1 MAQKVK
7 RLTAQAVLRENKP
20 GLYHDGA
27 GLYLRVG
34 RGGAKSW
41 AFRYMRGGVARE
53 MGLGGLTKVSLANA
67 RSKADAQRKL
77 LSDGADPLVEKAARQ
92 KEERFVAAGT
102 RTFEQCAESYIE
114 AQSTGWRSAKHAAQ
128 WTSTLRT
135 YVYPV
140 FGDLPVRQI
149 DRVLVIEVID
159 PIWLKKPET
168 ARRIR
173 GRIEAIM
180 DFAIARGWR
189 GEGDNPARRGPLV
202 RGLSKQTNKVKHHA
216 ALPYTEIGSF
226 MVHLRK
232 EKGTA
237 AAALEFLILT
247 AGRTGEVISARWRE
261 IDSAKRVWHVP
272 AERMKSKRE
281 HRVPLSVPALNV
293 LERLPNSDEGLIFP
307 GLKTDRPLSN
317 MALLVLLGRMKRS
330 DLTVHGFRSSFRDW
344 AAEQTNFPT
353 EVAEMALAHV
363 VGSKVEAAY
372 RRGDMF
378 EKRRRLMDAW
388 AEFLTKAP
396 AKSSEVVSLRAG

>member
-7 RLTAQAVLRENKP
+7 RLTAQAVLKETKP

-27 GLYLRVG
+27 GLYLRIG

-67 RSKADAQRKL
+67 RAKADAQRRL
-77 LSDGADPLVEKAARQ
+77 LSDGVDPLAEKATRQ
-92 KEERFVAAGT
+92 KEERLVAAGT

-114 AQSTGWRSAKHAAQ
+114 AQSTAWRSAKHAAQ

-149 DRVLVIEVID
+149 DRALVIEVLD

-168 ARRIR
+168 ARRVR
-173 GRIEAIM
+173 GRIEAII

-226 MVHLRK
+226 MADLRN
-232 EKGTA
+232 EKGIA
-237 AAALEFLILT
+237 AAALEFLIMT
-247 AGRTGEVISARWRE
+247 AGRTGEVIGARWRE
-261 IDSAKRVWHVP
+261 IDWARRMWSVP

-281 HRVPLSVPALNV
+281 HRVPLSVPALKV
-293 LERLPNSDEGLIFP
+293 LERLPRHDEGFIFP
-307 GLKTDRPLSN
+307 GLKADRSLSN

-344 AAEQTNFPT
+344 AAERTSFPR
-353 EVAEMALAHV
+353 EVAEAALAHV
-363 VGSKVEAAY
+363 LGDKTEAAY
-372 RRGDMF
+372 QRGDML
-378 EKRRRLMDAW
+378 EKRRRLMEAW
-388 AEFLTKAP
+388 AEFCAKRAP
-396 AKSSEVVSLRAG
+396 ANTVLSLRQA

>member
-1 MAQKVK
+1 
-7 RLTAQAVLRENKP
+7 
-20 GLYHDGA
+20 
-27 GLYLRVG
+27 
-34 RGGAKSW
+34 
-41 AFRYMRGGVARE
+41 
-53 MGLGGLTKVSLANA
+53 
-67 RSKADAQRKL
+67 
-77 LSDGADPLVEKAARQ
+77 
-92 KEERFVAAGT
+92 
-102 RTFEQCAESYIE
+102 
-114 AQSTGWRSAKHAAQ
+114 
-128 WTSTLRT
+128 
-135 YVYPV
+135 V

-149 DRVLVIEVID
+149 DRALVIEVLD
-159 PIWLKKPET
+159 PIWLTKPET
-168 ARRIR
+168 ARRVR

-226 MVHLRK
+226 MADLRK

-261 IDSAKRVWHVP
+261 IDWAKRVWSVP

-293 LERLPNSDEGLIFP
+293 LERLPNRDEGFIFP
-307 GLKTDRPLSN
+307 GVKTDRPLSN

-330 DLTVHGFRSSFRDW
+330 DLTVHGFRSTFRDW
-344 AAEQTNFPT
+344 AAERTSFPR
-353 EVAEMALAHV
+353 EVAEAALAHV
-363 VGSKVEAAY
+363 LGDKTEAAY
-372 RRGDMF
+372 QRGDML

-388 AEFLTKAP
+388 AEFCAKRAP
-396 AKSSEVVSLRAG
+396 ASTVVSLRQA

>member
-7 RLTAQAVLRENKP
+7 RLTAQAVLRANKP

-53 MGLGGLTKVSLANA
+53 MGLGGLTKVSLADA
-67 RSKADAQRKL
+67 RAKANAQRRL
-77 LSDGADPLVEKAARQ
+77 ISDGVDPLVEKAKRQ
-92 KEERFVAAGT
+92 KEERVITAGT
-102 RTFEQCAESYIE
+102 RTFEQCAESYIQ

-128 WTSTLRT
+128 WASTLRT

-149 DRVLVIEVID
+149 DRALVIEVLD
-159 PIWLKKPET
+159 PIWVKKPET
-168 ARRIR
+168 ARRVR
-173 GRIEAIM
+173 GRMEAII

-216 ALPYTEIGSF
+216 ALHYTEIGSF
-226 MVHLRK
+226 MVDLRN
-232 EKGTA
+232 EKGIA
-237 AAALEFLILT
+237 APALEFLILT

-261 IDSAKRVWHVP
+261 IDWARRLWNVP
-272 AERMKSKRE
+272 AERMKNKRE
-281 HRVPLSVPALNV
+281 HRVPLSVPALKV
-293 LERLPNSDEGLIFP
+293 LERLPSRDQEFIFP
-307 GLKTDRPLSN
+307 GLKADRPLSN

-330 DLTVHGFRSSFRDW
+330 DVTVHGFRSTFRDW
-344 AAEQTNFPT
+344 AAEWTSFPR
-353 EVAEMALAHV
+353 EVAEAALAHV
-363 VGSKVEAAY
+363 LGDKTEAAY
-372 RRGDMF
+372 QRGDML
-378 EKRRRLMDAW
+378 EKRRRLMESW
-388 AEFLTKAP
+388 GEFCAKNVP
-396 AKSSEVVSLRAG
+396 ASTVVSLRQA